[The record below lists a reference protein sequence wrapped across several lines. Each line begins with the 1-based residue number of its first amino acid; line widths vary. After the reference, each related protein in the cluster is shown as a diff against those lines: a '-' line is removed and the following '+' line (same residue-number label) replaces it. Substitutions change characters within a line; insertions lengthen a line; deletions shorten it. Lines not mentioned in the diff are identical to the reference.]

1 MSAARPAASPRRQR
15 RTCPTTVGWL
25 AIILFCFLAG
35 LGAITAVAAIG
46 IYRSLATDLPDPTQL
61 TDYVLP
67 EQTIVYDRTGK
78 IELARFGDA
87 KREVV
92 TFDEIPKVLLD
103 ATTAVEDKTFWD
115 NAGFDP
121 VAIISAT
128 LGSLRGD
135 SRGASTITQQLVRE
149 RLLDPALV
157 QDPHR
162 TAERK
167 LKEII
172 QSIRLTE
179 AYPGRD
185 GQAEDHHRLPQP
197 ELLRQPGL
205 RREGRGRLVLRHRHL
220 EDRPGPGGD
229 HRRAAEVALELRPR
243 AQPHREVHDGRSP
256 RATRA
261 PSRNGSCRPATTV
274 VQRRNQILD
283 LLADRRADPDV
294 GRPVHGGAV
303 QGRRGRAV
311 VLSSQTTQNW
321 IAPHFVWAVRDELTS
336 KLCGPDADTCDAM
349 QRGGLRVTTTL
360 DVGLQKIAEKW
371 VKAAAI
377 VPHAKNPTA
386 AAKALGFKKLEPWMA
401 NLKNKDLRNGAL
413 VALDYQTGELVAY
426 VGSADYYATSTK
438 PEFQPQY
445 DVVGKG
451 YRQPGSAFKPFNYV
465 TAIDDKKITA
475 GTMLMDVGTD
485 FGNYTPNDADNLER
499 GPVRVRNALQFSLNI
514 PAVKTMAIN
523 GPDRV
528 FAKAQ
533 QFGIQF
539 QGARTAELA
548 LALGVQEVRPVDLVT
563 AYGTLAN
570 GGKEI
575 PHTTILAVKDANGKD
590 AHGIPAVH
598 AAGRHAGRQPAGR
611 VHRHRHPGRQHEPQ
625 GQPVLGQVRGH
636 RARAARRPATLKTGT
651 NNDAKDLNAYG
662 YIAPPTDAGRT
673 AGAYALAVGV
683 WNGNSDNSLVSTA
696 RSPLFS
702 IDVSTYVWQGFLQEA
717 SAKWPVTDFKP
728 PADGLVRVKIDP
740 FTGLPR
746 HVRQERGQR
755 VVHRRDRAEGALA
768 PEHVRHRRRRRG
780 PCRDRLRAVDA
791 GRPGLAAAGG
801 QGPGRRRRP
810 EPHADGLL
818 LQRRVPP
825 VRLELGRAGRRV
837 VRRTESVTVVL
848 RRADAGRER
857 RDAVVRDPDARSG
870 PRRPPSPARPPARP
884 RRRRWS
890 RRSSRRRRRPS
901 RHRPRRRRRPP
912 EADRSRRPSRRRR
925 RRPNRPR
932 TLDRPRPLR
941 DRGGPRHRVRRRPPG
956 GRRGPRAHGPSRR
969 ADDPRPA
976 RADHPRRR
984 ALGRAR
990 AERLGQDHPAVV
1002 HRARAVADRRDR
1014 RGPRR
1019 ALRPGQF
1026 ARAAPAHRV
1035 GRERHRRHRCAPT

>member
-1 MSAARPAASPRRQR
+1 MSAARPATSPRRQR
-15 RTCPTTVGWL
+15 RTSPTTVGWI
-25 AIILFCFLAG
+25 AIIAFAFLAG
-35 LGAITAVAAIG
+35 IGAITAVAVVG
-46 IYRSLATDLPDPTQL
+46 IYRSLATDLPDPSQL

-92 TFDEIPKVLLD
+92 TFDQIPKVLLD

-121 VAIISAT
+121 VAIVSAAID
-128 LGSLRGD
+128 SLRGD

-149 RLLDPALV
+149 RLLPQDLV
-157 QDPHR
+157 QDPNR
-162 TAERK
+162 TIERK

-179 AYPGRD
+179 AYKGEQ
-185 GQAEDHHRLPQP
+185 GKQQIITAYLNQNYYGNQAYGVKAAVDSYFGIDISKIDPAQAAIIAGLPKSP
-197 ELLRQPGL
+197 SNYDLVRNHIETCTTVVA
-205 RREGRGRLVLRHRHL
+205 EGDPCPKSQWV
-220 EDRPGPGGD
+220 
-229 HRRAAEVALELRPR
+229 V
-243 AQPHREVHDGRSP
+243 
-256 RATRA
+256 
-261 PSRNGSCRPATTV
+261 PATTTI
-274 VQRRNQILD
+274 VQRRNQILE
-283 LLADRRADPDV
+283 LLASG
-294 GRPVHGGAV
+294 GRTPMSGDQYTPEQFKAAE
-303 QGRRGRAV
+303 QEPV

-321 IAPHFVWAVRDELTS
+321 IAPHFVWAVRDELTN
-336 KLCGPDADTCDAM
+336 KLCGDADTCDAI

-401 NLKNKDLRNGAL
+401 NLKDKKLRNGAL

-426 VGSADYYATSTK
+426 VGSADYYATSSK

-485 FGNYTPNDADNLER
+485 FGNYAPNDADNLER

-539 QGARTAELA
+539 QGPRTAELA

-570 GGKEI
+570 GGAEI
-575 PHTTILAVKDANGKD
+575 PHTTILAVKDANGTEVP
-590 AHGIPAVH
+590 GVPAYTP
-598 AAGRHAGRQPAGR
+598 PAGKQ
-611 VHRHRHPGRQHEPQ
+611 VVSPQAAFIVTDILAGNTNPKVNPFWGKFSVTGPG
-625 GQPVLGQVRGH
+625 G
-636 RARAARRPATLKTGT
+636 RRPATLKTGT

-683 WNGNSDNSLVSTA
+683 WDGNSDNSLVSTA

-717 SAKWPVTDFKP
+717 SGKWPVTDFKAP
-728 PADGLVRVKIDP
+728 DGLVRVKIDP
-740 FTGLPR
+740 LTGFPTASSKNA
-746 HVRQERGQR
+746 VNEWYIAGTEPK
-755 VVHRRDRAEGALA
+755 DRLA
-768 PEHVRHRRRRRG
+768 PDTCGIDVVAAVHVES
-780 PCRDRLRAVDA
+780 D
-791 GRPGLAAAGG
+791 
-801 QGPGRRRRP
+801 
-810 EPHADGLL
+810 HASWMQAD
-818 LQRRVPP
+818 QDW
-825 VRLELGRAGRRV
+825 
-837 VRRTESVTVVL
+837 L
-848 RRADAGRER
+848 RRAARGPGVAGGPNRTR
-857 RDAVVRDPDARSG
+857 TAYFYNGAYHPYGSTWGVLVGGSCGKPSPSPTCFVVPTPDANGVTPSFSIPTPTGSG
-870 PRRPPSPARPPARP
+870 VAALPCPPA
-884 RRRRWS
+884 S
-890 RRSSRRRRRPS
+890 PS
-901 RHRPRRRRRPP
+901 ATPSVEPSVEPSAPP
-912 EADRSRRPSRRRR
+912 TEPPPTETPTPTEKPTAKPKPTPTPTPEVTPEPSIG
-925 RRPNRPR
+925 PN
-932 TLDRPRPLR
+932 
-941 DRGGPRHRVRRRPPG
+941 
-956 GRRGPRAHGPSRR
+956 PS
-969 ADDPRPA
+969 
-976 RADHPRRR
+976 
-984 ALGRAR
+984 
-990 AERLGQDHPAVV
+990 
-1002 HRARAVADRRDR
+1002 
-1014 RGPRR
+1014 
-1019 ALRPGQF
+1019 
-1026 ARAAPAHRV
+1026 
-1035 GRERHRRHRCAPT
+1035 